1 MSERPSLLS
10 LIVSVVWIDR
20 VLLTRSPISTH
31 LGCFPVLPPV
41 NNAAVNLSL
50 QTEYVFLPSGGC
62 TVAVIAYLAFFLL
75 NITCHFK
82 FFQTQ
87 VKCLYNIPLTLYV

>member
-20 VLLTRSPISTH
+20 ILLTRSPISTH

-50 QTEYVFLPSGGC
+50 QTECVFLPSGGYA
-62 TVAVIAYLAFFLL
+62 VAVIAYLAFFSLTL
-75 NITCHFK
+75 HVFK

-87 VKCLYNIPLTLYV
+87 VKCLYNIPLTLYF